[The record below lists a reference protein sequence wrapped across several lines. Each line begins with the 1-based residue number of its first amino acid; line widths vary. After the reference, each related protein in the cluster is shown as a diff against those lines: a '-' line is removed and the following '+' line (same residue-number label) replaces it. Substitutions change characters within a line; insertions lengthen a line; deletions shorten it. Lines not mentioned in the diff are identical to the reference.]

1 MPRPMSYAGAA
12 RGGRQ
17 DAFVAAREADWQ
29 ALDAMLTDDRS
40 LHRQPAPEL
49 ARFGALYRALC
60 ADVMR
65 ARSAGMSA
73 DLVGWLDG
81 LAARAHD
88 ALYGSRRVRAVDL
101 ADHLLRAF
109 PRALRRQRRALA
121 WAAALFLVPLLVS
134 VVATLVWDGFA
145 QRMVSPL
152 VLEQM
157 AQSYGDALDGR
168 AAGTNAAMTGFYV
181 RNNVGVAFRCFAT
194 GLLFGLG
201 SVFFLVYNGV
211 VIGTVVAWVGL
222 AGHGRNILTFICG
235 HGAFE
240 LTAIVIAGAAG
251 LSMGDALLRPGGRGR
266 FEAVRA
272 RAPELVRLVV
282 GAAAMLLVAA
292 VIEAWWSPSA
302 VAAPVKWAVGA
313 ALALGVG
320 LWLALGGR
328 R

>member
-1 MPRPMSYAGAA
+1 MGPTSLHRRPA
-12 RGGRQ
+12 GRQ
-17 DAFVAAREADWQ
+17 DAFVAAREADWK
-29 ALDAMLTDDRS
+29 ALDALLTDDRA
-40 LHRQPAPEL
+40 LHRQPRAEL

-60 ADVMR
+60 ADLMR

-81 LAARAHD
+81 LTARAHD
-88 ALYGSRRVRAVDL
+88 ALYGSRRVRVVDL

-121 WAAALFLVPLLVS
+121 WAAALFLVPLVVS

-157 AQSYGDALDGR
+157 AQSYADPLDGR
-168 AAGTNAAMTGFYV
+168 AAGTNAGMTGFYV
-181 RNNVGVAFRCFAT
+181 HNNVGIAFRCFAT

-211 VIGTVVAWVGL
+211 VMGTVVAWVAL

-251 LSMGDALLRPGGRGR
+251 LSMGDALLRPGDRGR
-266 FEAVRA
+266 FASVRA
-272 RAPELVRLVV
+272 RGPELVRLVA

-302 VAAPVKWAVGA
+302 IPAPVKWAVGA
-313 ALALGVG
+313 AFALGVG